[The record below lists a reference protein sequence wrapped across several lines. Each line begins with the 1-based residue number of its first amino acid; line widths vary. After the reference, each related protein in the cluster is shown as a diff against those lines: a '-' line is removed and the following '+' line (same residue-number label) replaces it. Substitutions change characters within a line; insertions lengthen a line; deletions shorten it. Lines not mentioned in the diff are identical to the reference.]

1 MTVRSLPDARYL
13 QIGALSVLLLLNF
26 FLIDF
31 GARPLPSL
39 VAIGAALLTQIICVR
54 LTGAPLDLR
63 SPLITG
69 LSLSLLLRADA
80 LWLYATAGVIAI
92 ASKFLLR
99 AGGKHIFNPAG
110 FAIVLLLSPRAVS
123 GSHRANGAPKSGSW
137 RWPGFWRSWCCQPRG
152 APTSRSSSFS
162 AMLRC
167 SSPAPPGLAIPSL
180 FRSISC
186 RAARC

>member
-1 MTVRSLPDARYL
+1 LT
-13 QIGALSVLLLLNF
+13 
-26 FLIDF
+26 
-31 GARPLPSL
+31 RPLPSL

-110 FAIVLLLSPRAVS
+110 FAIVLLLLASGGVWISPGQWGAAGRAFGDPGAVS
-123 GSHRANGAPKSGSW
+123 
-137 RWPGFWRSWCCQPRG
+137 
-152 APTSRSSSFS
+152 
-162 AMLRC
+162 
-167 SSPAPPGLAIPSL
+167 
-180 FRSISC
+180 
-186 RAARC
+186 RAARRHRDLLLSQPC

>member
-1 MTVRSLPDARYL
+1 MT
-13 QIGALSVLLLLNF
+13 
-26 FLIDF
+26 
-31 GARPLPSL
+31 RPLPSL

-92 ASKFLLR
+92 AAKFLLR

-123 GSHRANGAPKSGSW
+123 GSHRANGAPLAG
-137 RWPGFWRSWCCQPRG
+137 
-152 APTSRSSSFS
+152 
-162 AMLRC
+162 L
-167 SSPAPPGLAIPSL
+167 LAILVLS
-180 FRSISC
+180 
-186 RAARC
+186 AARRADIATFFFLSHAKEFSR